1 MSSAEGLR
9 RGDRTGGVLAQRAQ
23 RGRWEVYPLRGLIG
37 SATPPGW
44 IEGGGGVGSPRT
56 PMAYGVNVSETLS
69 EGSGGREWT
78 RKFASLPH

>member
-44 IEGGGGVGSPRT
+44 IEGGGGAGSPRT
-56 PMAYGVNVSETLS
+56 PAYGVNESVTRSA
-69 EGSGGREWT
+69 GSGGRKRT
-78 RKFASLPH
+78 R